1 MHCILDKHV
10 GPHCSI
16 HGTQV
21 TCGNASTLSML
32 PLLLINGN
40 RTFGSSMRVVG
51 KSRNVGKMNKINRE
65 AHAIFWNIFW
75 Y

>member
-1 MHCILDKHV
+1 
-10 GPHCSI
+10 
-16 HGTQV
+16 
-21 TCGNASTLSML
+21 
-32 PLLLINGN
+32 
-40 RTFGSSMRVVG
+40 MRVVG